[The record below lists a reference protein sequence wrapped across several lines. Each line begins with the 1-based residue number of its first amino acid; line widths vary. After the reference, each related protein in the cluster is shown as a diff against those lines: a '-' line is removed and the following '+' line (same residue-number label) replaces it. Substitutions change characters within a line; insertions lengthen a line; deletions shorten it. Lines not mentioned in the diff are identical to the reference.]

1 MASEYVLGEGVR
13 YSDDKKEV
21 KKEASKEETKPTGE
35 EAPAERKETKAE
47 PNAHEV
53 RARAS
58 GWKPKEEWEGDPD
71 EWRGAREYNDRGELL
86 NKIKSTSAELRAV
99 QQSVQALAEHNKSV
113 YVAGYEKALADLKL
127 QRAQAIENNDG
138 KALLQIEDAMDKTKE
153 AIVTAKQAPTPQAPK
168 QLTAEFERFVKD
180 NAWYNT
186 DETLQAFSHGVAINF
201 GKKNPN
207 ASERD
212 VYEHIEKAVKDAFP
226 DKFNK
231 RSIPPPALD
240 GEGRASTA
248 GRAASKGTGTAKFE
262 ELMSKLPEDQARVAR
277 DLVKRKFLT
286 AEKYVEDY
294 ESIAQGR

>member
-21 KKEASKEETKPTGE
+21 KTEAVKEEKKTEAGE
-35 EAPAERKETKAE
+35 EAPAKKEPTE

-58 GWKPKEEWEGDPD
+58 GWKPLEEWEGNPD

-99 QQSVQALAEHNKSV
+99 QQSVQALAEHNKNV
-113 YVAGYEKALADLKL
+113 YVAGYEKALNDLKL

-138 KALLQIEDAMDKTKE
+138 KALLQIEDAMDKTKD
-153 AIVTAKQAPTPQAPK
+153 AIATAKQAPVAQAPK
-168 QLTAEFERFVKD
+168 TITPAFQAFIEKND
-180 NAWYNT
+180 WYNT
-186 DETLQAFSHGVAINF
+186 DDTMQSFAHGAAIKF
-201 GKKNPN
+201 GNKNTT
-207 ASERD
+207 ASEAD
-212 VYEHIEKAVKDAFP
+212 VYEHIEKEVRKAFP
-226 DKFNK
+226 DRFAK
-231 RSIPPPALD
+231 RNIAPPALD

-248 GRAASKGTGTAKFE
+248 GKSAAKGTGTARFE
-262 ELMSKLPEDQARVAR
+262 ALMDKLPEDQARVAR